1 MCFNYMKMER
11 MTLLK
16 MNRTQCA
23 RHISNGCTLS
33 LFLEEGTT
41 NDASHLRHSGI
52 QPLLSSHSYSKH
64 FTLDTWSCCL
74 YIPFKYNYIWK
85 LQTNFKK
92 TLLENVWMRF
102 KSLPIK
108 WCVLMLHSQQYYQSR
123 SQ

>member
-1 MCFNYMKMER
+1 MCSNYMNMQR
-11 MTLLK
+11 MTLLN

-23 RHISNGCTLS
+23 RHISNGCTLL
-33 LFLEEGTT
+33 LFLEEVTM
-41 NDASHLRHSGI
+41 NDASHLRHSRV
-52 QPLLSSHSYSKH
+52 QSLLFSTHSYSKH

-74 YIPFKYNYIWK
+74 HIPLKYNYIWK

-108 WCVLMLHSQQYYQSR
+108 RCVLMLHSQQYY
-123 SQ
+123 